1 MTFYN
6 TYKESARLRI
16 RVAEKLRKFPLMFF
30 SKRDLSD
37 LTTTILSD
45 VTGDVY
51 KRQILNFA

>member
-30 SKRDLSD
+30 QNV
-37 LTTTILSD
+37 I
-45 VTGDVY
+45 Y
-51 KRQILNFA
+51 QI